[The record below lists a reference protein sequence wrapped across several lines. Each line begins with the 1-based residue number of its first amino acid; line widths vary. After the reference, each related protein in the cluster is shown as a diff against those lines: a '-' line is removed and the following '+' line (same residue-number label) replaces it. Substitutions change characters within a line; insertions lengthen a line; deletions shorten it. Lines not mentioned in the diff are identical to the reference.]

1 VKVIDRYVLWEFFRN
16 FLFSLLFFTILILV
30 IRFSEKEMGK
40 YVSRNMSF
48 SSSIFSLMLQIPDYI
63 VRVAPPSALF
73 ATFFSLGRMAQ
84 NNEITAM
91 KAAGI
96 SLYRVFYPVFIAA
109 LLIALFMIVFNDQVA
124 TRTRRKESEISGSY
138 TKLSEYPRHVIFES
152 SGNRVIYISLMFL
165 RNRNMQDV
173 TIYEFDDNNNVK
185 RETFA
190 KRVFW
195 SDETWQLSDVI
206 VRNFN
211 DEGGWDETTYD
222 HKDIIVPEDP
232 EIMAKGTRGL
242 KEMSLS
248 ELSKLV
254 KYKKAAGRVV
264 RKDLVVFHD
273 KISFPFACFIMA
285 ILGAPLFVVFGKSG
299 TAVGFL
305 LTMFISFLYWGIAIA
320 VFEAFGNNGK
330 LPPMLSCWLA
340 NFIFAAVGGVF
351 IFKVKK

>member
-1 VKVIDRYVLWEFFRN
+1 MKVIDKYILREFLRN
-16 FLFSLLFFTILILV
+16 FLYSLLFFTILILV

-40 YVSRNMSF
+40 YVSRNMSV
-48 SSSIFSLMLQIPDYI
+48 SASIFSLLLQIPGYI
-63 VRVAPPSALF
+63 VRISPPAALF

-84 NNEITAM
+84 NNEVIAM

-96 SLYRVFYPVFIAA
+96 SLYRVFVPVFTAA
-109 LLIALFMIVFNDQVA
+109 MLIALFMIVFNDQVA
-124 TRTRRKESEISGSY
+124 TRATRKESEVTGSSS
-138 TKLSEYPRHVIFES
+138 LSDIARHVIFES
-152 SGNRVIYISLMFL
+152 SGNRVIYVSVMFP
-165 RNRNMQDV
+165 RSRNMQNV
-173 TIYEFDDNNNVK
+173 TIYEFDENNSVR

-190 KRVFW
+190 KRVSWF
-195 SDETWQLSDVI
+195 DETWTLSDLI
-206 VRNFN
+206 VRDF
-211 DEGGWDETTYD
+211 DDKGGWSETTYD
-222 HKDIIVPEDP
+222 RKEITISEDP
-232 EIMAKGTRGL
+232 EIMAKGARNL

-248 ELSKLV
+248 DLSKLV
-254 KYKKAAGRVV
+254 KFKKAAGRTV
-264 RKDLVVFHD
+264 RKDLVTFHD

-285 ILGAPLFVVFGKSG
+285 VLGAPLFIIFGKSG

-330 LPPMLSCWLA
+330 LPPMLACWLA